1 MASPLSVGFQESARH
16 RHSPWAVAAFLTFE
30 YVITFDRE
38 VELFWKKGVTGAS
51 VLFLSNRYTSLLSAV
66 IQNAATNLESEK
78 ASQSARQYQRSQ
90 SDSFSRRGRASSLI
104 YVHSTVIQNVPC
116 LRCIEVNN
124 ATIAIVVLPYITWAG
139 RSTSHSRQKNSS
151 RRSRCSIFRAADIC
165 ALPTSAQGTARIVGS
180 FIVFGA
186 YSHQLGK

>member
-1 MASPLSVGFQESARH
+1 MSSLTEQAYVASPDSSQKSINTEGTDVIYRFISNRCGFAALSKSTAIIGAVRDDLYWLTSAFCT
-16 RHSPWAVAAFLTFE
+16 AFVLCE
-30 YVITFDRE
+30 YFLHLPRE

-124 ATIAIVVLPYITWAG
+124 ATIAIVVLPYIAWAG
-139 RSTSHSRQKNSS
+139 
-151 RRSRCSIFRAADIC
+151 
-165 ALPTSAQGTARIVGS
+165 GS
-180 FIVFGA
+180 KI
-186 YSHQLGK
+186 HLGSKHL